1 VFDLAMTFAL
11 ASCLVRSVRARFT
24 VGVVSAL
31 GIATLLGVAAV
42 GALRS
47 GLLRGHFGTAMG
59 VFFVGPSGVPHAGL
73 FGDPLLV
80 GALVCAMTAVPAV
93 WAGRAASRRPP
104 GEGAEQ
110 WGRAHLAFLAA
121 FTFGAIRLVTALL
134 FRALGG
140 TT

>member
-1 VFDLAMTFAL
+1 MTLAL
-11 ASCLVRSVRARFT
+11 ASCLLRSVRVRFA
-24 VGVVSAL
+24 VGIVSAL
-31 GIATLLGVAAV
+31 GVAFVLGVAAL

-47 GLLRGHFGTAMG
+47 GLVRGRFGTAMG

-93 WAGRAASRRPP
+93 LAGRSASRRPP
-104 GEGAEQ
+104 GEGAER

-140 TT
+140 TI

>member
-1 VFDLAMTFAL
+1 MTLAL
-11 ASCLVRSVRARFT
+11 ASCLLRSVRVRFA
-24 VGVVSAL
+24 VGIVSAL
-31 GIATLLGVAAV
+31 GVAFVLGVAAL

-47 GLLRGHFGTAMG
+47 GLLRGRFGTAMG

-93 WAGRAASRRPP
+93 LAGRAAARRPP
-104 GEGAEQ
+104 GEGAER

-134 FRALGG
+134 FRALGA